1 VEPVAWKGED
11 RIMKAKFVAV
21 GIRVK
26 DLQESMDF
34 YVKLFGMKVVGRGRV
49 AETKGEWVELASE
62 DDGFTLELNYYESD
76 SPYYVEYL
84 VGEGL
89 DHLTFKVD
97 NLNEALKKAKLAG
110 YPAMDEHRQ
119 GRFRWVYVE
128 DPNGIWIQLY

>member
-1 VEPVAWKGED
+1 
-11 RIMKAKFVAV
+11 MKAEFVAV

-26 DLQESMDF
+26 NLQETVDF
-34 YVKLFGMKVVGRGRV
+34 YVKLFGMKMVGRGKV

-62 DDGFTLELNYYESD
+62 DDGFTLELNYYGTD
-76 SPYYVEYL
+76 SPYYADYL

-97 NLNEALKKAKLAG
+97 NLDEALEKAELAG
-110 YPAMDEHRQ
+110 YPVKDEHRQ

>member
-1 VEPVAWKGED
+1 
-11 RIMKAKFVAV
+11 MKTKFVAV

-26 DLQESMDF
+26 DLQESVDF
-34 YVKLFGMKVVGRGRV
+34 YVKLFDMKVVGRGKV
-49 AETKGEWVELASE
+49 AQTKGEWVELASE
-62 DDGFTLELNYYESD
+62 NDGFTLELNYYGSD
-76 SPYYVEYL
+76 SPYNVEYS

-97 NLNEALKKAKLAG
+97 NLNEALEKAKLAG
-110 YPAMDEHRQ
+110 YPAKEEHRR

>member
-1 VEPVAWKGED
+1 
-11 RIMKAKFVAV
+11 MKTKFIAV

-26 DLQESMDF
+26 SLRESVDF
-34 YVKLFGMKVVGRGRV
+34 YVKLFGMKVVGRGKV
-49 AETKGEWVELASE
+49 AETKGEWVELASC
-62 DDGFTLELNYYESD
+62 DDGFTLELNYYASD
-76 SPYYVEYL
+76 SPYYADYL

-97 NLNEALKKAKLAG
+97 NLDEALEKAELAG
-110 YPAMDEHRQ
+110 YPVKDKHRQ